1 MTGHRIFIPLLAAL
15 ILTFAFGTAFAQQA
29 LTVGF
34 VDLQQLQAKSKRIQ
48 EMQKKFAEL
57 NNIKRANLEK
67 KQNDLKALT
76 DQLQKQGP
84 MLKEETRNEK
94 IKEIGMK
101 EMELKLTQKQAES
114 ELQNE
119 ARALDESMMRDLHKI
134 ISELRKQKKL
144 SLIFNSTAAL
154 LAADDS
160 FDLTNEVVQMY
171 DASAATKPAAS
182 EKPKPAAPP
191 AAGQPKPKAPR

>member
-1 MTGHRIFIPLLAAL
+1 MTEHRIFIVLIAAL
-15 ILTFAFGTAFAQQA
+15 ILTFAFGTTFAQSTR
-29 LTVGF
+29 TVGF

-48 EMQKKFAEL
+48 EMQKNFAEL
-57 NNIKRANLEK
+57 NNIKRTSLEK

-101 EMELKLTQKQAES
+101 EMELKLAQKQAES

-134 ISELRKQKKL
+134 IGELRKQKKTSL
-144 SLIFNSTAAL
+144 SFSIP
-154 LAADDS
+154 
-160 FDLTNEVVQMY
+160 Q
-171 DASAATKPAAS
+171 
-182 EKPKPAAPP
+182 PP
-191 AAGQPKPKAPR
+191 CSPLMIHSI